1 MVTTTT
7 PPARRGGWALWLLA
21 LLLVAGFSMLSRWQ
35 WNKGELKA
43 QRLAEAA
50 QVLDER
56 RAIGLDAALARAAAD
71 ADPLL
76 PPIDWVVVSGRFAD
90 APAVLLDNQQ
100 RDGRAGVR
108 VYRAFLARPG
118 RLATTADGGAA
129 GAGPDLP
136 VLVELGWLPLPP
148 DRRLPEVPLPAG
160 EQVLEGLLAAPPS
173 TGLALGPAAV
183 AAGEGGRL
191 LATRLEPAAL
201 ADALGLPAA
210 LPGRVLRLD
219 PAVPAAALGGVAYAR
234 DLDLLPNTL
243 PPEKH
248 RGYAFQW
255 AALASAVL
263 VIALVLGL
271 RRRTSDRTT
280 P

>member
-1 MVTTTT
+1 MVTTAGT
-7 PPARRGGWALWLLA
+7 RRAGLGLWLLA

-50 QVLDER
+50 QVLAER
-56 RAIGLDAALARAAAD
+56 RPIGLDAALARAAAEPD
-71 ADPLL
+71 ALL
-76 PPIDWVVVSGRFAD
+76 PPIDWVEVSGRFAD

-118 RLATTADGGAA
+118 RPATTADAGAEAGGA
-129 GAGPDLP
+129 GIPL
-136 VLVELGWLPLPP
+136 LVELGWLPLPP
-148 DRRLPEVPLPAG
+148 DRRLPEVPRPEG
-160 EQVLEGLLAAPPS
+160 EQVLAGLLAAPPS

-183 AAGEGGRL
+183 AGEGGRL
-191 LATRLEPAAL
+191 LATRLDPAAL
-201 ADALGLPAA
+201 DAALDLPAA
-210 LPGRVLRLD
+210 LPPRVLRLD

-271 RRRTSDRTT
+271 RRRSHDRTT

>member
-1 MVTTTT
+1 MVTKA
-7 PPARRGGWALWLLA
+7 PPRRPAWLLWVLA
-21 LLLVAGFSMLSRWQ
+21 LLLAAGFSMLSRWQ
-35 WNKGELKA
+35 WTKGELKA

-50 QVLDER
+50 EVLAQR
-56 RAIGLDAALARAAAD
+56 RAIGLDEALARGDAD
-71 ADPLL
+71 ALL
-76 PPIDWVVVSGRFAD
+76 PPIDWVVVAGRFLD

-108 VYRAFLARPG
+108 VYRVFLARPG
-118 RLATTADGGAA
+118 RPATSARPASASD
-129 GAGPDLP
+129 AGPGLP
-136 VLVELGWLPLPP
+136 LLVELGWLPLPP
-148 DRRLPEVPLPAG
+148 DRQLPEVPLPAG
-160 EQVLEGLLAAPPS
+160 EQVLAGLLAAPPS
-173 TGLALGPAAV
+173 TGLALGPAATAV
-183 AAGEGGRL
+183 GPAL
-191 LATRLEPAAL
+191 LATRLEPEAL
-201 ADALGLPAA
+201 AGALSLEAP
-210 LPGRVLRLD
+210 PVPRVLRLD
-219 PAVPAAALGGVAYAR
+219 PAIPAAALGGPAYAR

-271 RRRTSDRTT
+271 RRRAPTRTT